1 MKNSLNKDKLITIG
15 ILPTMWLIYFIFE
28 IFSGRVK
35 DSYTLIL
42 NLSLVIVFA
51 FTGWIIYLVSNKYIN
66 GISNISLFILF
77 AILMLID
84 QGLKIIIKF
93 NFFDNYFEIIP
104 NFLSFN
110 PIINTHGSWLNAR
123 FNFNVSFP
131 ILILI
136 NGIALFLFFEIYR
149 YSKYKNTK
157 TFWSDMCFVFIFTGA
172 LCSFIDKV
180 FYGGSLDFIGISD
193 LFIADFKD
201 IYINLG
207 LLFFIMAAYTS
218 GYFKEGE
225 ETTIKDDL
233 NSLKNFFRFVKKD
246 IYSILKRE
254 NV

>member
-136 NGIALFLFFEIYR
+136 NGISLMLFVEIYR
-149 YSKYKNTK
+149 YIKFRNGKS
-157 TFWSDMCFVFIFTGA
+157 FWTDMCFLFIFAGA

-180 FYGGSLDFIGISD
+180 FYGGSLDFIGISN
-193 LFIADFKD
+193 LFIADLKD

-207 LLFFIMAAYTS
+207 LLFFIMSCYKSGFFSEEDTS
-218 GYFKEGE
+218 L
-225 ETTIKDDL
+225 KDDITAI
-233 NSLKNFFRFVKKD
+233 KNFFKFIKTDIIKVLKKE
-246 IYSILKRE
+246 K
-254 NV
+254 V